1 MQVAQAEAL
10 GAIDDDSVGIG
21 DIQSALH
28 DSGREEHIVI
38 VVGKVEHHLLQGI
51 ARHSSV
57 SHSHPCIGHAAVQHG
72 LEVGQLADTR
82 SDEEHLSAA
91 THLEANGLGDG
102 FRAEGTHLGLYW
114 AAVGRRCLYDAQVP
128 GTHQAKLQRAG
139 DGRGGEGEGIHIG
152 LHLTQFLLGA
162 HAELLLLVDD

>member
-1 MQVAQAEAL
+1 M
-10 GAIDDDSVGIG
+10 
-21 DIQSALH
+21 
-28 DSGREEHIVI
+28 
-38 VVGKVEHHLLQGI
+38 
-51 ARHSSV
+51 
-57 SHSHPCIGHAAVQHG
+57 QHG
-72 LEVGQLADTR
+72 LEVGQLADAR

-114 AAVGRRCLYDAQVP
+114 AAGGRRWLYDAQVP

-152 LHLTQFLLGA
+152 LHQTQFLLGA